1 MAVDSTCFTSQ
12 VGRIRQNN
20 KRWCGLFFYLL
31 SLAACL
37 ILTISVAMILTRC
50 LTVNWER
57 KNKHPLSYLLP
68 VALTVVL
75 LYVSLTLTV
84 PTLLDSVAIVN
95 DTLTVEEI
103 TVDGSALQRFSL
115 VVHGRTLHV
124 NPWQYPL
131 TPGQTVRVAYTP
143 RSRFILEVIEIV
155 QDTPQS

>member
-1 MAVDSTCFTSQ
+1 M
-12 VGRIRQNN
+12 
-20 KRWCGLFFYLL
+20 FFYLL

-103 TVDGSALQRFSL
+103 TVDG
-115 VVHGRTLHV
+115 
-124 NPWQYPL
+124 
-131 TPGQTVRVAYTP
+131 
-143 RSRFILEVIEIV
+143 
-155 QDTPQS
+155 